1 MAKGRKNMDA
11 ATIEVSNPDYQLGH
25 PENIATVKVQRALRD
40 DPLGRLHARA
50 QIGEAQYRAG
60 RDWQALYEAA
70 AVGGSIRSV
79 DTTNEPVDGTKRF
92 PDPITER
99 MQKAMREII
108 RLDRSL
114 GQEGCAL
121 IRDVLADRLGMEA
134 VAFRRGEA
142 SASAISYFGKRFR
155 ECLTTLARELGY
167 RT

>member
-1 MAKGRKNMDA
+1 MDTE
-11 ATIEVSNPDYQLGH
+11 TIEVDNPEYEYGH
-25 PENIATVKVQRALRD
+25 PEAIRRVKRERALRD
-40 DPLGRLHARA
+40 DPLGRLHARS

-79 DTTNEPVDGTKRF
+79 DTTQEPVDGTKRH
-92 PDPITER
+92 PEPITDR

-108 RLDRSL
+108 RLDRAL

-121 IRDVLADRLGMEA
+121 IRDVLVDRLGMEQ
-134 VAFRRGEA
+134 VAARRGEC
-142 SASAISYFGKRFR
+142 SARAVNYFSRRFR